1 VLDNG
6 ESRAPRQRPGPAT
19 TTTTYSTTIL
29 PEDVVTNLDAA
40 LAYCAAGWSVVP
52 ARVTGK
58 RALVTWKPWQQTAP
72 DPTQLRIWWRRWP
85 RANLAVITGRVSGV
99 VVIDVDPRHGG
110 LDSLAELEATSG
122 RSPRAAVVET
132 PSGGTHLYLA
142 HPGWRVPNS
151 QGRLGPGLDVRGD
164 GGLALLPPS
173 CRHGDAYRWEVGGP
187 DTVPPCRTP
196 GPRSCD
202 PSRGDQ

>member
-6 ESRAPRQRPGPAT
+6 EGRAPRQRPGPAT

-29 PEDVVTNLDAA
+29 PDDVVTNLDAA

-85 RANLAVITGRVSGV
+85 RANLAVITGQVSGV
-99 VVIDVDPRHGG
+99 
-110 LDSLAELEATSG
+110 
-122 RSPRAAVVET
+122 
-132 PSGGTHLYLA
+132 
-142 HPGWRVPNS
+142 W
-151 QGRLGPGLDVRGD
+151 
-164 GGLALLPPS
+164 
-173 CRHGDAYRWEVGGP
+173 
-187 DTVPPCRTP
+187 
-196 GPRSCD
+196 
-202 PSRGDQ
+202 